1 MGELRSTDIAGDSG
15 CAPLAPAPFHSQAS
29 FVAALCQGEPV
40 ALKAFFLFYAPLLRD
55 QARRLSVPADERGEL
70 VTTVLDDIVLH
81 LQDAAFPPRDLS
93 RYVVGALR
101 NRVRTRYRDSE
112 RSRLTKE
119 FAYATLDATS
129 QRVVAECHSEY
140 GLREAEASGSNPRPP
155 LASAI
160 ERLAA
165 ASARALS
172 TSELALMV
180 GLGHRIPLRELAAQA
195 GISYG
200 AARVRV
206 HRLRAR
212 FLAVAF
218 AYVASLDVD
227 EQREMMRF
235 FRRAGVALAPHDSP
249 ESPPSAGEAS
259 TPPEE
264 IQP

>member
-1 MGELRSTDIAGDSG
+1 MGAGHDTAGDG
-15 CAPLAPAPFHSQAS
+15 LTAAPLAPAPYQSQAS
-29 FVAALCQGEPV
+29 FVAALCQGEPA
-40 ALKAFFLFYAPLLRD
+40 ALRAFFLFYAPLLRD
-55 QARRLSVPADERGEL
+55 QARKLSVPEDERSEL
-70 VTTVLDDIVLH
+70 VTTVLDDVVLH
-81 LQDAAFPPRDLS
+81 LQDVSFPPRDLS

-101 NRVRTRYRDSE
+101 NRVRTRHRDRE
-112 RSRLTKE
+112 RRRVTTE
-119 FAYATLDATS
+119 HAYATLDATS

-140 GLREAEASGSNPRPP
+140 GLREAVAPGSERRPP
-155 LASAI
+155 LAAAI
-160 ERLAA
+160 EKLAA

-212 FLAVAF
+212 FLVVAM
-218 AYVASLDVD
+218 AYVASLDAE

-235 FRRAGVALAPHDSP
+235 FRRAGVALAAHEPADSP
-249 ESPPSAGEAS
+249 ATSGDDHIPS
-259 TPPEE
+259 EE